1 MVYCGNKECL
11 IKGAGFEIIARLIGN
26 AAEIKTSD
34 TRLRVS
40 NIRALNKLLDLIG
53 IRLFT
58 KQGILFYENAEGV
71 TKQVEWSKNN
81 LTKLS

>member
-1 MVYCGNKECL
+1 MVYCDNKECL
-11 IKGAGFEIIARLIGN
+11 IKGAGFEIRARLIGN
-26 AAEIKTSD
+26 AAKIKTSD
-34 TRLRVS
+34 TRLRVN
-40 NIRALNKLLDLIG
+40 NIRVLNKLLVLIG